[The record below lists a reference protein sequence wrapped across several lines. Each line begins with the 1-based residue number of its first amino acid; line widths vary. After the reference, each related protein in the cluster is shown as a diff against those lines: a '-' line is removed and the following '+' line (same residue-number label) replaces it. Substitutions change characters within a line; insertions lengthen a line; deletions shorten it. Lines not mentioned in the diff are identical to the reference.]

1 MNIKKTVEKIPGG
14 MMLVPLFL
22 GAVLHTFWPGTGKYF
37 GSFTNGMITGVVPIL
52 AVWLFCMGASI
63 KISATGTVLKKSGT
77 LVATKI
83 ATAWVCA
90 FVFAQLLPE
99 GGMVKTGFFAGLSV
113 LAIVAAMDMTNAG
126 LYASLMQE
134 YGTKEEA
141 GASVLISLESGPL
154 MTMIILGAAGQ
165 ATFEPEHLAGVLL
178 PFLVGFL
185 LGNLDPELRELFS
198 RATKSL
204 IPFFAFAL
212 GNTINLGVIIDTGLL
227 GILMALAVIVITGVP
242 LIIMDIMLGKGRG
255 TAGIAASSTA
265 GAAVATPLLVA
276 EIPDNLDESLC
287 IHCLCGDFCAVKR
300 GTDDFHQIFHFQ
312 NVSPAFFLRGRTV
325 RDKHPVMAQGQ
336 GQIHPLRQ
344 RELCRCRTSR
354 SSRAV
359 LNSRSAFMTSRS
371 GFGSSTSWAVPFC
384 TALLMASVQP

>member
-1 MNIKKTVEKIPGG
+1 
-14 MMLVPLFL
+14 
-22 GAVLHTFWPGTGKYF
+22 
-37 GSFTNGMITGVVPIL
+37 
-52 AVWLFCMGASI
+52 
-63 KISATGTVLKKSGT
+63 SGT

-154 MTMIILGAAGQ
+154 MTMIILGSAGQ
-165 ATFEPEHLAGVLL
+165 ATFEPEHLAGVLI

-276 EIPDNLDESLC
+276 EIAPDFAE
-287 IHCLCGDFCAVKR
+287 AA
-300 GTDDFHQIFHFQ
+300 
-312 NVSPAFFLRGRTV
+312 PAATTLVASCVVITAIV
-325 RDKHPVMAQGQ
+325 VPV
-336 GQIHPLRQ
+336 I
-344 RELCRCRTSR
+344 
-354 SSRAV
+354 
-359 LNSRSAFMTSRS
+359 
-371 GFGSSTSWAVPFC
+371 
-384 TALLMASVQP
+384 TALWAKHGASRVRAT

>member
-14 MMLVPLFL
+14 MMLAPLFL

-154 MTMIILGAAGQ
+154 MTMIILGSAGQ
-165 ATFEPEHLAGVLL
+165 ATFEPEHLAGVLI

-227 GILMALAVIVITGVP
+227 GILMALAVIV
-242 LIIMDIMLGKGRG
+242 
-255 TAGIAASSTA
+255 
-265 GAAVATPLLVA
+265 
-276 EIPDNLDESLC
+276 
-287 IHCLCGDFCAVKR
+287 
-300 GTDDFHQIFHFQ
+300 
-312 NVSPAFFLRGRTV
+312 
-325 RDKHPVMAQGQ
+325 
-336 GQIHPLRQ
+336 
-344 RELCRCRTSR
+344 
-354 SSRAV
+354 
-359 LNSRSAFMTSRS
+359 
-371 GFGSSTSWAVPFC
+371 
-384 TALLMASVQP
+384 

>member
-14 MMLVPLFL
+14 MMLAPLFL

-113 LAIVAAMDMTNAG
+113 LAIVAAMDMTNGG
-126 LYASLMQE
+126 LYASIMQQ

-154 MTMIILGAAGQ
+154 MTMIILGSAGQ
-165 ATFEPEHLAGVLL
+165 ATFEPEHLAGVLI

-276 EIPDNLDESLC
+276 EIAPDFAE
-287 IHCLCGDFCAVKR
+287 AA
-300 GTDDFHQIFHFQ
+300 
-312 NVSPAFFLRGRTV
+312 PAATTLVASCVVITAIV
-325 RDKHPVMAQGQ
+325 VPV
-336 GQIHPLRQ
+336 I
-344 RELCRCRTSR
+344 
-354 SSRAV
+354 
-359 LNSRSAFMTSRS
+359 
-371 GFGSSTSWAVPFC
+371 
-384 TALLMASVQP
+384 TALWAKHGASRVRAT

>member
-14 MMLVPLFL
+14 MMLAPLFL

-154 MTMIILGAAGQ
+154 MTMIILGSAGQ
-165 ATFEPEHLAGVLL
+165 ATFEPEHLAGVLI

-227 GILMALAVIVITGVP
+227 G
-242 LIIMDIMLGKGRG
+242 KGRG

-276 EIPDNLDESLC
+276 EIAPDFAE
-287 IHCLCGDFCAVKR
+287 AA
-300 GTDDFHQIFHFQ
+300 
-312 NVSPAFFLRGRTV
+312 PAATTLVASCVVITAIV
-325 RDKHPVMAQGQ
+325 VPV
-336 GQIHPLRQ
+336 I
-344 RELCRCRTSR
+344 
-354 SSRAV
+354 
-359 LNSRSAFMTSRS
+359 
-371 GFGSSTSWAVPFC
+371 
-384 TALLMASVQP
+384 TALWAKHGASRVRAT

>member
-1 MNIKKTVEKIPGG
+1 MLAPCFWGRYCIPSG
-14 MMLVPLFL
+14 
-22 GAVLHTFWPGTGKYF
+22 GTGKYF

-83 ATAWVCA
+83 ATARVCA

-154 MTMIILGAAGQ
+154 MTMIILGSAGQ
-165 ATFEPEHLAGVLL
+165 ATFEPEHLAGVLI

-185 LGNLDPELRELFS
+185 LGNLDRTSGIVFEGHQ
-198 RATKSL
+198 SL

-276 EIPDNLDESLC
+276 EIAPDFAE
-287 IHCLCGDFCAVKR
+287 AA
-300 GTDDFHQIFHFQ
+300 
-312 NVSPAFFLRGRTV
+312 PAATTLVASCVVITAIV
-325 RDKHPVMAQGQ
+325 VPV
-336 GQIHPLRQ
+336 I
-344 RELCRCRTSR
+344 
-354 SSRAV
+354 
-359 LNSRSAFMTSRS
+359 
-371 GFGSSTSWAVPFC
+371 
-384 TALLMASVQP
+384 TALWAKHGASRVRAT

>member
-1 MNIKKTVEKIPGG
+1 MGSCAAPSAKGDDKFITTDYLQQCP
-14 MMLVPLFL
+14 
-22 GAVLHTFWPGTGKYF
+22 GKYF

-154 MTMIILGAAGQ
+154 MTMIILGSAGQ
-165 ATFEPEHLAGVLL
+165 ATFEPEHLAGVLI

-276 EIPDNLDESLC
+276 EIAPDFAE
-287 IHCLCGDFCAVKR
+287 AA
-300 GTDDFHQIFHFQ
+300 
-312 NVSPAFFLRGRTV
+312 PAATTLVASCVVITAIV
-325 RDKHPVMAQGQ
+325 VPV
-336 GQIHPLRQ
+336 I
-344 RELCRCRTSR
+344 
-354 SSRAV
+354 
-359 LNSRSAFMTSRS
+359 
-371 GFGSSTSWAVPFC
+371 
-384 TALLMASVQP
+384 TALWAKHGASRVRAT

>member
-1 MNIKKTVEKIPGG
+1 
-14 MMLVPLFL
+14 MLAPLFL

-154 MTMIILGAAGQ
+154 MTMIILGSAGQ
-165 ATFEPEHLAGVLL
+165 ATFEPEHLAGVLI

-227 GILMALAVIVITGVP
+227 G
-242 LIIMDIMLGKGRG
+242 KGRG

-276 EIPDNLDESLC
+276 EIAPDFAE
-287 IHCLCGDFCAVKR
+287 AA
-300 GTDDFHQIFHFQ
+300 
-312 NVSPAFFLRGRTV
+312 PAATTLVASCVVITAIV
-325 RDKHPVMAQGQ
+325 VPV
-336 GQIHPLRQ
+336 I
-344 RELCRCRTSR
+344 
-354 SSRAV
+354 
-359 LNSRSAFMTSRS
+359 
-371 GFGSSTSWAVPFC
+371 
-384 TALLMASVQP
+384 TALWAKHGASRVRAT